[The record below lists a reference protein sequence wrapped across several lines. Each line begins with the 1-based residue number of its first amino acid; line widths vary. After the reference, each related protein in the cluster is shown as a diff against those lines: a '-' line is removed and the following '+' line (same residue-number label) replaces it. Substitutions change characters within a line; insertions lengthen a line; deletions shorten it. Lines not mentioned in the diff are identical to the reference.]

1 MGYGRRG
8 GGQRHLKRIQR
19 TFIVLQRGVDNTSV
33 VIIQQ
38 EMFGIKI
45 PVLRMKKKS
54 CTPANKHKF
63 SSIASIA
70 YLSADIGNI
79 DIEEFERR
87 LHVFSDET

>member
-1 MGYGRRG
+1 
-8 GGQRHLKRIQR
+8 
-19 TFIVLQRGVDNTSV
+19 
-33 VIIQQ
+33 
-38 EMFGIKI
+38 MFGIKI